1 MSKISWLHLSD
12 LHLGRDVYN
21 EKIVLEK
28 LLADIKTQ
36 IEINNIEL
44 NLYSKSSIF
53 LHFEKKQMQ
62 RMKNKE
68 LS

>member
-44 NLYSKSSIF
+44 NLVFITGDLTFSG
-53 LHFEKKQMQ
+53 Q
-62 RMKNKE
+62 KE
-68 LS
+68 EFDHVQEF